1 LAPCAGDYL
10 KDRLHLSKRIRINPF
25 FCYVTHN
32 SIHDPEIE
40 KKSLIEKYAKK
51 PELKKLKTNNPKQ
64 AAMLETLDKSIG
76 TILDTLEELDWKI
89 IRWWFLIQIM
99 DKRVVRRVSPSE
111 VPKGIFT
118 KPVFVCR

>member
-1 LAPCAGDYL
+1 N
-10 KDRLHLSKRIRINPF
+10 KDQPF

-64 AAMLETLDKSIG
+64 AAMLETLDK
-76 TILDTLEELDWKI
+76 
-89 IRWWFLIQIM
+89 
-99 DKRVVRRVSPSE
+99 RVVRRESPSE